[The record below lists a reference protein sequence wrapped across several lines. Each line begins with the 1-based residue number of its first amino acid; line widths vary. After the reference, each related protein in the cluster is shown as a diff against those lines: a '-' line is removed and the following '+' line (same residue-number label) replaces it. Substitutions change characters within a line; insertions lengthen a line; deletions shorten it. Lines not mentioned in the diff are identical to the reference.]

1 MNTIKYYFR
10 IILTIALGLFF
21 VYKGFGKL
29 TSDKLK
35 PIDEELLIEQII
47 ENGSYAPPVGYNVT
61 MNTFKQSG
69 FLDLISIFQ
78 IIAGILILIPLTR
91 LAGLLLLLPI
101 IFNIFLMHVFF
112 DNRIDENIV
121 TGLLLAINLFLC
133 SFYFKRI
140 STILFAKNGMNQ

>member
-1 MNTIKYYFR
+1 MLYYIKSV
-10 IILTIALGLFF
+10 LTVALGLFF
-21 VYKGFGKL
+21 IFKGVGKL

-35 PIDEELLIEQII
+35 PIDEQLLVEFVIEK
-47 ENGSYAPPVGYNVT
+47 ESYAPPIGYNIT

-69 FLDLISIFQ
+69 FLSVISIFQ
-78 IIAGILILIPLTR
+78 ILAGVLIIIPLTR

-112 DNRIDENIV
+112 DNRLDENII

-133 SFYFKRI
+133 SFYYRK
-140 STILFAKNGMNQ
+140 ILKMLFDNNDNN